1 MVRGHRLIIDPLELS
16 LLRRA
21 SSKPVPGS
29 RHTPTDLWESP
40 LILGILTQRPR
51 RHVTQITLHAAN
63 FFFILHKFHVTVP
76 LHPPLHHFLV

>member
-16 LLRRA
+16 LPRRA

-51 RHVTQITLHAAN
+51 RHVTQIT
-63 FFFILHKFHVTVP
+63 
-76 LHPPLHHFLV
+76 

>member
-16 LLRRA
+16 LPRRA

-40 LILGILTQRPR
+40 LILGILTCYTNHLTRCQ
-51 RHVTQITLHAAN
+51 L
-63 FFFILHKFHVTVP
+63 FFILHKFHVTVP